1 MFIKI
6 LLAIAL
12 FYIAA
17 MIAIYFAQALFI
29 YAPQMPT
36 REIVSTPTDIGLE
49 FEELSL
55 ETFDKEI
62 INAWHIPVNSST
74 SAESNWA
81 GKTILFLHGNAGN
94 ISHRL
99 ETIKIFNQLG
109 FSILIIDYR
118 GFGKSTGKPGEQG
131 TYADADAAWEYL
143 IEEKELIA
151 ENIIIAGR
159 SLGGGV
165 AAELAKKVQP
175 AMLILES
182 TFTSMPEVSA
192 EHYPFMPTNLI
203 VKHRYETN
211 KKLNDIRCPILFSH
225 SIDDEVIP
233 YAHSQRNF
241 SAANE
246 PKQFI
251 ELRGGHGNGF
261 LLSKQTYVE
270 GLQKAF
276 SEML

>member
-1 MFIKI
+1 MLIKI
-6 LLAIAL
+6 ILAITF
-12 FYIAA
+12 FYISA

-36 REIVSTPTDIGLE
+36 RDLVATPADLGLE
-49 FEELSL
+49 FETLNLLTPDNER
-55 ETFDKEI
+55 
-62 INAWHIPVNSST
+62 INGWYIPGT
-74 SAESNWA
+74 SKAE
-81 GKTILFLHGNAGN
+81 KTVLFLHGNAGN

-109 FSILIIDYR
+109 FNFLIFDYR
-118 GFGKSTGKPGEQG
+118 GFGMSTGKPSEMG
-131 TYADADAAWEYL
+131 TYLDADTAWKYL
-143 IEEKELIA
+143 TEEKNVSPKEV
-151 ENIIIAGR
+151 IIVGR

-165 AAELAKKVQP
+165 AAELAKKIQP

-192 EHYPFMPTNLI
+192 KHYPFMPTDLI

-211 KKLNDIRCPILFSH
+211 KKLKDIHCPILFTH
-225 SIDDEVIP
+225 SRKDEVIP
-233 YAHSQRNF
+233 FEHSQRNF
-241 SAANE
+241 AAANE

-251 ELRGGHGNGF
+251 ELHGGHGSGF
-261 LLSKQTYVE
+261 LLSKNIYLK